1 MNHTTALW
9 LIPLALLFVLSEP
22 ASATEPLPG
31 GSFKGRV
38 QIAGSIVDSACS
50 IRVGGDSQT
59 IAFKPLALN
68 GLLSGDTTSQQSLT
82 IYISDC
88 ITPEKHNKKTD
99 PFQRFTLTFEGQ
111 PYGKN
116 FGIQGGAK
124 GIALQIKDNQGK
136 LVSPGMLLE
145 HGALSIDSLMLN
157 YSMTLIGSGHTLEA
171 GDYHATIKLSIQ
183 HF

>member
-1 MNHTTALW
+1 MNHTNTLW
-9 LIPLALLFVLSEP
+9 LIPLALFVLGEP

-31 GSFKGRV
+31 GSLKGRV
-38 QIAGSIVDSACS
+38 QITGSIVDSACS

-59 IAFKPLALN
+59 IAFKPLTLN

-88 ITPEKHNKKTD
+88 ITPDKNNNKTD
-99 PFQRFTLTFEGQ
+99 PSQHFKLTFEGQ
-111 PYGKN
+111 PYGDN

-124 GIALQIKDNQGK
+124 GLALQIKDNQGK
-136 LVSPGMLLE
+136 LISPGMSLK

-157 YSMTLIGSGHTLEA
+157 YSVTLVGSGHVLEA
-171 GDYHATIKLSIQ
+171 GDYHATIKLNIQ